1 MIYIIDPNKDD
12 NNNNNNNNFQLIFA
26 PRAMYKES
34 RPFEVAALCCINLTA
49 LEIAHRTL
57 LLISHLDRTY

>member
-1 MIYIIDPNKDD
+1 MSYIIDPNKDD

-34 RPFEVAALCCINLTA
+34 RLFEVAALCCINLTA
-49 LEIAHRTL
+49 LEIAQGL
-57 LLISHLDRTY
+57 VHLGIFIGRYY